1 MMEKKRI
8 QEVIVVEGKHD
19 TEKLRKYFDC
29 DTIETNGTHLG
40 KEVMDRIRHAALTRG
55 VIVFTDPDS
64 PGNRIRHQISQQIPE
79 CKHAFVQK
87 SDARTSKKVGVE
99 HAQQDVL
106 MDAIQN
112 CATFEQKMED
122 GITVSDMLELGLSG
136 ENSQAKREWIGRVFH
151 IGMGNAKTMRA
162 RLNGMHITKQS
173 VMEAL
178 EEYGKTDDSGAFKN
192 EGNT

>member
-40 KEVMDRIRHAALTRG
+40 KEIMDRIRFMAKSRG

-64 PGNRIRHQISQQIPE
+64 PGNRIRHQIAQQVPE

-87 SDARTSKKVGVE
+87 EDARSTKKVGVE
-99 HAQQDVL
+99 HAQRDVL
-106 MDAIQN
+106 MEAIQN
-112 CATFEQKMED
+112 CATFETCPKQE
-122 GITVSDMLELGLSG
+122 ITTFDMLEMGLSG
-136 ENSQAKREWIGRVFH
+136 DNSQKRREWIGRVFH
-151 IGMGNAKTMRA
+151 IGMGNAKTMQA

-178 EEYGKTDDSGAFKN
+178 EEYGKTNDSGAFKN